1 MALMRCCCFFL
12 CTTVSFADT
21 FLLSKCACAILSW
34 LHSEYRR
41 AWREADRG
49 AEVSPRRLSVDQ
61 RRLSVDPE
69 APSPDHE
76 TNFRRALDHEL
87 QRISAFY
94 EKKVQRKHCTAPLAC
109 TETSGCGALY
119 SACAAPSS
127 HRKR

>member
-1 MALMRCCCFFL
+1 MLALHL
-12 CTTVSFADT
+12 LLIESADA
-21 FLLSKCACAILSW
+21 LQLMVQCAP
-34 LHSEYRR
+34 
-41 AWREADRG
+41 
-49 AEVSPRRLSVDQ
+49 EVRLVVR

-94 EKKVQRKHCTAPLAC
+94 EKKVQRKHCTAPHSLR
-109 TETSGCGALY
+109 SQYKQGVLY